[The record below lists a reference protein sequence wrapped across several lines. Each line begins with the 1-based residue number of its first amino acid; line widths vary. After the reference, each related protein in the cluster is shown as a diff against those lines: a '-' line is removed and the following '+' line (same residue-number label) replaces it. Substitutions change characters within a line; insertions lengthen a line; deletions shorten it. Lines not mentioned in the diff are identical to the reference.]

1 MVFGKLQEQTASH
14 LLYPTQSSINPMA
27 PPHTAGSS
35 SWAQDM
41 ALLPPMALPKGKTP
55 HPLLPTVQDSASPQ
69 PWHVLRRN
77 ISERACPTLG
87 APRKRFWWQITTAS
101 DGSSGTPGCSCCF
114 HPSSLPEGQSP
125 SILCLYLEQ
134 GQAAA
139 THPCRHR
146 GQQVTVPWA
155 KAVPSS
161 RNTPLLSQTN
171 RHNPW
176 RAVTQHFSLHCG
188 RKVEP

>member
-14 LLYPTQSSINPMA
+14 LLYPTQGIITHLD
-27 PPHTAGSS
+27 PPHTAGTS

-41 ALLPPMALPKGKTP
+41 APLPPMALPKRKTP
-55 HPLLPTVQDSASPQ
+55 HPLLPTVQDFASPQ

-77 ISERACPTLG
+77 TPKRANCSTLG
-87 APRKRFWWQITTAS
+87 APRKHFWWQIPTGSA
-101 DGSSGTPGCSCCF
+101 GSSGMPGCSCCF
-114 HPSSLPEGQSP
+114 HPSSLPAGQSP
-125 SILCLYLEQ
+125 PILCLDPEQ

-146 GQQVTVPWA
+146 GGQVTVPWA

-171 RHNPW
+171 QHKPW

-188 RKVEP
+188 RQ